1 MNKSRITINS
11 LSQVIMY
18 LSYLILLFPNI
29 IVKGL
34 FNNQLILGDPFYLA
48 RMKETIFLSVD
59 QDTPYV
65 SYNSIFGGK
74 VEILSVG
81 ELVLG
86 KLGLIF
92 NLQITELYIFSS
104 LLIGLLILILAQKVL
119 KENGIRG
126 QNLLT
131 FLILTI
137 FIFWGPFFPYSLERP
152 ISPQIILLVW
162 LWFILN
168 CLREI
173 KLTSYKTIVKIGFI
187 AGLSAYLHYP
197 YIFLQIQT
205 GTIIFIIGM
214 LLLKKPVRGFVLS
227 TLFSWVVALPYLLWS
242 REASL
247 LEDYQDLLLRGGV
260 IYNHIPTALSVV
272 IFSIIAL
279 ILIFLVLKRTNQTS
293 LKFSRRP
300 LLFLFSQVVG
310 CTLVSNSN
318 LITGVSV
325 QFSDHFDVFIQSL
338 LLIIV
343 AIFFKVYLP
352 KEQIHLISK
361 KLKFTFPV
369 LILFSSLFYAF
380 GSERLSQEQST
391 AVVAIASSIPTNEA
405 ILIDDDNLAVSASA
419 LLFNKTLTDYNII
432 NYNFPQK
439 EINQRYYVQS
449 GCTIKNISE
458 IEYFKIYSFRVISER
473 RKLLRISEA
482 LPNIEIFSSFKRSLD
497 SRIDYLNAEEESLL
511 DEALDD
517 FVQIDRTGCI
527 DFLRARGVR
536 YVVSSSPVNWLQ
548 YRNANQIAEIKVDQ
562 HLTIYEVIIPN

>member
-48 RMKETIFLSVD
+48 RMKETTFLSVD

-92 NLQITELYIFSS
+92 NLQIAELYIFSS

-119 KENGIRG
+119 KEIGIRG
-126 QNLLT
+126 QNLLI

-242 REASL
+242 RDASL
-247 LEDYQDLLLRGGV
+247 LEDYQDLFLRGGI

-325 QFSDHFDVFIQSL
+325 QFSDHFDVFIRLKNKYISL
-338 LLIIV
+338 V
-343 AIFFKVYLP
+343 
-352 KEQIHLISK
+352 
-361 KLKFTFPV
+361 
-369 LILFSSLFYAF
+369 
-380 GSERLSQEQST
+380 
-391 AVVAIASSIPTNEA
+391 
-405 ILIDDDNLAVSASA
+405 
-419 LLFNKTLTDYNII
+419 
-432 NYNFPQK
+432 
-439 EINQRYYVQS
+439 
-449 GCTIKNISE
+449 KN
-458 IEYFKIYSFRVISER
+458 
-473 RKLLRISEA
+473 
-482 LPNIEIFSSFKRSLD
+482 
-497 SRIDYLNAEEESLL
+497 
-511 DEALDD
+511 
-517 FVQIDRTGCI
+517 
-527 DFLRARGVR
+527 
-536 YVVSSSPVNWLQ
+536 
-548 YRNANQIAEIKVDQ
+548 
-562 HLTIYEVIIPN
+562 